1 MSANEIHVQLR
12 TASGDEMMVRGQP
25 ELVGRFMRA
34 FGVPEDNFS
43 QEVEIV
49 STSPVRE
56 VVEER
61 LPSPTGNGSL
71 AAATAPSTTNLV
83 NFYRQLNPQSQTEQV
98 LVITYFM
105 QNYEGLESLA
115 LEDYDRAYNLLRRIP
130 VESPSNLKSSVRNVV
145 DRTKYLRN
153 ADRGR
158 YMLTIEGEELV
169 QRMIADRQG
178 NV

>member
-1 MSANEIHVQLR
+1 MSANEIYVQFR
-12 TASGDEMMVRGQP
+12 TATGDEMMVRGQP

-34 FGVPEDNFS
+34 FGVSEDSFS
-43 QEVEIV
+43 QGVENV
-49 STSPVRE
+49 STSPFGE
-56 VVEER
+56 VADEH
-61 LPSPTGNGSL
+61 LPSPTSNGSPT
-71 AAATAPSTTNLV
+71 AATSPSATSLV

-169 QRMIADRQG
+169 QRMIADRRG